1 MRMRCFFEISTI
13 TSYYRGAVGAMLVY
27 DITDRD
33 SFSRLQYWYD
43 EMKNSSDPS
52 IVAMLVWI

>member
-1 MRMRCFFEISTI
+1 MRMRCFFEISMI

-27 DITDRD
+27 DITDRG

>member
-1 MRMRCFFEISTI
+1 MRMHCFFEISTI

-27 DITDRD
+27 DITDRG